1 MQRLLCWRCCP
12 RRRSAAVVASSSGG
26 SAALPGTY
34 GDELGRDRRVDDETG
49 DITLGGLRVHTQSK

>member
-1 MQRLLCWRCCP
+1 LALLPAAPLGCGSGFIQRRL
-12 RRRSAAVVASSSGG
+12 GG